1 MTEPRPADAPAPG
14 LHPIG
19 SDPVDPAAAER
30 AAVDAA
36 RAIPYACLLYTSDA
50 ADE

>member
-30 AAVDAA
+30 AAATLSVDPTEVHDA
-36 RAIPYACLLYTSDA
+36 RK
-50 ADE
+50 